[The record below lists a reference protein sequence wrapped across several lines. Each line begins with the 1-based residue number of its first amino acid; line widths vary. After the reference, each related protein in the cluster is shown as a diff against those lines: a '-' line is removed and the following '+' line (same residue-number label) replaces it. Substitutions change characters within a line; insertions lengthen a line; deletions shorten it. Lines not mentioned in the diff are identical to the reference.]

1 MHLFRIEDYMQTGDL
16 ENKVVLDADG
26 NPIINL
32 TATDVLANDLRN
44 TNLTSDT
51 ESNKIF

>member
-1 MHLFRIEDYMQTGDL
+1 MQTGDL

-32 TATDVLANDLRN
+32 TATDVLAHDLKN

-51 ESNKIF
+51 ESIQILM